1 MSNIDIIKH
10 EIVVLADKIFQDV
23 KIEKDTEGN
32 FVEFS
37 LPWDRKYV
45 IKKEL
50 NEEDLYNELSK
61 GFCNIF
67 SFNSREHNGVKT
79 NVQLGLYDRLTRLM
93 LIYLCRYTTDKQFKS
108 VVSAFEDVVRT
119 KGVYGD
125 TDFYRSLLLCQI
137 GFKDLKKFKNKIS
150 YICDSE
156 ILNSK
161 ENIIDKN
168 NYSNSADLHAETAEF
183 YARFI
188 SVAWVAMSKF
198 HDIPNIVNNYYPDNK
213 TLFVSSFNVL
223 SGLHLAKASCIDLA
237 KVSKEI
243 VLRKFDIDFLIKIQ
257 NELTSGKLKKY
268 LDVLIGENVNDDKK
282 IEIMLNS
289 LASLKM
295 KSFNNLRLTYPGIFE
310 KISYEDVQKM
320 SINMVQINEQEEKTE
335 EKKYI
340 EYKLFDTDQ
349 IEEHE
354 EKKYVKYKLINI
366 KNSENKR
373 NDIKENIWKII
384 SYIKASEEKKALTKI
399 MKENTKRKSKKTMKR
414 I

>member
-32 FVEFS
+32 FTEFS
-37 LPWDRKYV
+37 LPWNRTES

-50 NEEDLYNELSK
+50 NEEDLYKILSK
-61 GFCNIF
+61 GLCNIF
-67 SFNSREHNGVKT
+67 AFNSRKNKAENR
-79 NVQLGLYDRLTRLM
+79 NVHLGFYDRLTRLM
-93 LIYLCRYTTDKQFKS
+93 LIYLCKYTTDKQFKS

-119 KGVYGD
+119 EGVYGD
-125 TDFYRSLLLCQI
+125 TDFYRSLLLYQI

-168 NYSNSADLHAETAEF
+168 NCSKSADLREETADF

-188 SVAWVAMSKF
+188 SVAWVGMSKF
-198 HDIPNIVNNYYPDNK
+198 HDIPNIVNNYYPDDK
-213 TLFVSSFNVL
+213 TLFVSSFDIV
-223 SGLHLAKASCIDLA
+223 SGLHLAKTSCIDLS
-237 KVSKEI
+237 KVNKEI
-243 VLRKFDIDFLIKIQ
+243 ILKKFDIDFLIDMQ
-257 NELTSGKLKKY
+257 NELTSGRLKKY

-282 IEIMLNS
+282 IEIILNS

-295 KSFNNLRLTYPGIFE
+295 KSFNDLRLTYPGIFE
-310 KISYEDVQKM
+310 KINYEDVKKM
-320 SINMVQINEQEEKTE
+320 SIDIVQVN
-335 EKKYI
+335 
-340 EYKLFDTDQ
+340 
-349 IEEHE
+349 EHE
-354 EKKYVKYKLINI
+354 EKIEEKGYKKYKLIDT

-373 NDIKENIWKII
+373 NDIKENIWKIV

>member
-32 FVEFS
+32 FTEFS
-37 LPWDRKYV
+37 LPWNRTEY

-50 NEEDLYNELSK
+50 NEEDLYKILSE
-61 GFCNIF
+61 GLCSIF
-67 SFNSREHNGVKT
+67 AFNSRKNKAEHR
-79 NVQLGLYDRLTRLM
+79 NVHLGFYDRLTRLM
-93 LIYLCRYTTDKQFKS
+93 LIYLCKYTTDKQFKS

-119 KGVYGD
+119 EGVYGD
-125 TDFYRSLLLCQI
+125 TDFYRSLLLYQI
-137 GFKDLKKFKNKIS
+137 GFRDLKKFKNKIS

-168 NYSNSADLHAETAEF
+168 NCSKSADLREETADF

-188 SVAWVAMSKF
+188 SVAWVGMSKF
-198 HDIPNIVNNYYPDNK
+198 HDIPNIVNNYYPDDK
-213 TLFVSSFNVL
+213 TLFVSSFDIV
-223 SGLHLAKASCIDLA
+223 SGLHLAKTSCIDLS
-237 KVSKEI
+237 KVNKEI
-243 VLRKFDIDFLIKIQ
+243 ILKKFDIDFLIDMQ

-295 KSFNNLRLTYPGIFE
+295 KSFNDLRLTYPGVFE
-310 KISYEDVQKM
+310 KINYEDVKKM
-320 SINMVQINEQEEKTE
+320 SIDIVQVN
-335 EKKYI
+335 
-340 EYKLFDTDQ
+340 
-349 IEEHE
+349 EHE
-354 EKKYVKYKLINI
+354 EKIEGKGYKKYKLIDTQ
-366 KNSENKR
+366 NSENKR
-373 NDIKENIWKII
+373 NDIKENIWKIV
-384 SYIKASEEKKALTKI
+384 SYIKSSEEKKALTKI
-399 MKENTKRKSKKTMKR
+399 MKEKTKRKSKKTMKR

>member
-32 FVEFS
+32 FTEFS
-37 LPWDRKYV
+37 LPWNRTES

-50 NEEDLYNELSK
+50 NEEDLYKILSE
-61 GFCNIF
+61 GLCSIF
-67 SFNSREHNGVKT
+67 AFNSRKNKAENR
-79 NVQLGLYDRLTRLM
+79 NVHLGFYDRLTRLM
-93 LIYLCRYTTDKQFKS
+93 LIYLCKYTTDKQFKS

-119 KGVYGD
+119 EGVYGD
-125 TDFYRSLLLCQI
+125 TDFYRSLLLYQI
-137 GFKDLKKFKNKIS
+137 GFTDLKKFKNKIS

-161 ENIIDKN
+161 ENIIDRN
-168 NYSNSADLHAETAEF
+168 NCSKSADLREETADF

-188 SVAWVAMSKF
+188 SVAWVGMSKF
-198 HDIPNIVNNYYPDNK
+198 HDIPNIVNNYYPDDK
-213 TLFVSSFNVL
+213 TLFVSSFDIV
-223 SGLHLAKASCIDLA
+223 SGLHLAKTSCIDLS
-237 KVSKEI
+237 KVNKEI
-243 VLRKFDIDFLIKIQ
+243 ILKKFDIDFLIDMQ

-295 KSFNNLRLTYPGIFE
+295 KSFNDLRLTYPGIFE
-310 KISYEDVQKM
+310 KINYEDVKKM
-320 SINMVQINEQEEKTE
+320 SIDIVQVN
-335 EKKYI
+335 
-340 EYKLFDTDQ
+340 
-349 IEEHE
+349 EHE
-354 EKKYVKYKLINI
+354 EKIEEKGYKKYKLIDTQ
-366 KNSENKR
+366 NSENKR
-373 NDIKENIWKII
+373 NDIKENIWKIV
-384 SYIKASEEKKALTKI
+384 SYIKSSEEKKALTKI

>member
-10 EIVVLADKIFQDV
+10 EIVVLADKIFQNV

-32 FVEFS
+32 FTEFS
-37 LPWDRKYV
+37 LPWNRTES

-50 NEEDLYNELSK
+50 NEEDLYKILSE
-61 GFCNIF
+61 GLCSIF
-67 SFNSREHNGVKT
+67 AFNSRKNKAENR
-79 NVQLGLYDRLTRLM
+79 NVHLGFYDRLTRLM
-93 LIYLCRYTTDKQFKS
+93 LIYLCKYTTDKQFKS
-108 VVSAFEDVVRT
+108 VVYAFEDVVRT

-125 TDFYRSLLLCQI
+125 TDFYRSLLLYQI
-137 GFKDLKKFKNKIS
+137 GFQDLKKFKNKIS

-156 ILNSK
+156 VLNSK

-168 NYSNSADLHAETAEF
+168 NCSKSADLREETADF

-188 SVAWVAMSKF
+188 SVAWVGMSKF
-198 HDIPNIVNNYYPDNK
+198 HDIPNIVNNYYPDDK
-213 TLFVSSFNVL
+213 TLFVSSFDIV
-223 SGLHLAKASCIDLA
+223 SGLHLAKTSCIDLS
-237 KVSKEI
+237 KVNKEI
-243 VLRKFDIDFLIKIQ
+243 ILKKFDIDFLIDMQ
-257 NELTSGKLKKY
+257 NELTSGRLKKY

-282 IEIMLNS
+282 IEIILNS

-295 KSFNNLRLTYPGIFE
+295 KSFNDLRLTYPGIFE
-310 KISYEDVQKM
+310 KINYEDVKKM
-320 SINMVQINEQEEKTE
+320 SIDIVQVN
-335 EKKYI
+335 
-340 EYKLFDTDQ
+340 
-349 IEEHE
+349 EHE
-354 EKKYVKYKLINI
+354 EKIEEKGYKKYKLIDT

-373 NDIKENIWKII
+373 NDIKENIWKIV

>member
-1 MSNIDIIKH
+1 MSNVDIIKH

-32 FVEFS
+32 FTEFS
-37 LPWDRKYV
+37 LPWNRTEY

-50 NEEDLYNELSK
+50 NEEDLYKILSE
-61 GFCNIF
+61 GLCSIF
-67 SFNSREHNGVKT
+67 AFNSRKNKAEHR
-79 NVQLGLYDRLTRLM
+79 NVHLGFYDRLTRLM
-93 LIYLCRYTTDKQFKS
+93 LIYLCKYTTDKQFKS

-119 KGVYGD
+119 EGVYGD
-125 TDFYRSLLLCQI
+125 TDFYRSLLLYQI
-137 GFKDLKKFKNKIS
+137 GFRDLKKFKNKIS

-168 NYSNSADLHAETAEF
+168 NCSKSADLREETADF

-188 SVAWVAMSKF
+188 SVAWVGMSKF
-198 HDIPNIVNNYYPDNK
+198 HDIPNIVNNYYPDDK
-213 TLFVSSFNVL
+213 TLFVSSFDIV
-223 SGLHLAKASCIDLA
+223 SGLHLAKTSCIDLS
-237 KVSKEI
+237 KVNKEI
-243 VLRKFDIDFLIKIQ
+243 ILKKFDIDFLIDMQ

-268 LDVLIGENVNDDKK
+268 LDLLIGENVNDDKK

-295 KSFNNLRLTYPGIFE
+295 KSFNDLRLTYPGIFE
-310 KISYEDVQKM
+310 KINYEDVKKM
-320 SINMVQINEQEEKTE
+320 SIDIVQVN
-335 EKKYI
+335 
-340 EYKLFDTDQ
+340 
-349 IEEHE
+349 EHE
-354 EKKYVKYKLINI
+354 EKIEEKGYKKYKLIDTQ
-366 KNSENKR
+366 NSENKR
-373 NDIKENIWKII
+373 NDIKENIWKIV
-384 SYIKASEEKKALTKI
+384 SYIKTSEEKKALTKI

>member
-32 FVEFS
+32 FTEFS

-50 NEEDLYNELSK
+50 NEEDLYKILSE
-61 GFCNIF
+61 GLCNIF
-67 SFNSREHNGVKT
+67 AFNSRKNKAENR
-79 NVQLGLYDRLTRLM
+79 NVHLGFYDRLTRLM
-93 LIYLCRYTTDKQFKS
+93 LIYLCKYTTDKQFKS

-119 KGVYGD
+119 EGVYGD
-125 TDFYRSLLLCQI
+125 TDFYRSLLLYQI

-168 NYSNSADLHAETAEF
+168 NFSKSADLREETADF

-188 SVAWVAMSKF
+188 SVAWVGMSKF
-198 HDIPNIVNNYYPDNK
+198 HDIPNIVNNYYPDDK
-213 TLFVSSFNVL
+213 TLFVSSFDIV
-223 SGLHLAKASCIDLA
+223 SGLHLAKTSCIDLS
-237 KVSKEI
+237 KVNKEI
-243 VLRKFDIDFLIKIQ
+243 ILKKFDINFLIDMQ
-257 NELTSGKLKKY
+257 NELTSGRLKKY

-295 KSFNNLRLTYPGIFE
+295 KSFNDLRFTYPGIFE
-310 KISYEDVQKM
+310 KINYEDVKKM
-320 SINMVQINEQEEKTE
+320 SIDIVQVN
-335 EKKYI
+335 
-340 EYKLFDTDQ
+340 
-349 IEEHE
+349 EHE
-354 EKKYVKYKLINI
+354 EKIEEKGYKKYKLIDTQ
-366 KNSENKR
+366 NSENKR
-373 NDIKENIWKII
+373 NDIKENIWKIV

>member
-50 NEEDLYNELSK
+50 NEEDLYKILSE
-61 GFCNIF
+61 GLCNIF
-67 SFNSREHNGVKT
+67 AFNSRKNKAENR
-79 NVQLGLYDRLTRLM
+79 NVHLGFYDRLTRLM
-93 LIYLCRYTTDKQFKS
+93 LIYLCKYTTDKQFKS
-108 VVSAFEDVVRT
+108 VVSAFEDIVRT
-119 KGVYGD
+119 EGVYGD
-125 TDFYRSLLLCQI
+125 TDFYRSLLLYQI

-150 YICDSE
+150 YICDSK

-168 NYSNSADLHAETAEF
+168 NYSKSADLREETADF

-188 SVAWVAMSKF
+188 SVAWVGMSKF
-198 HDIPNIVNNYYPDNK
+198 HNIPNIVNNYYPDNQ
-213 TLFVSSFNVL
+213 TLFLSSFDIV
-223 SGLHLAKASCIDLA
+223 SGLHLAKTSCIDLS
-237 KVSKEI
+237 KVNKEI
-243 VLRKFDIDFLIKIQ
+243 ILKKFDIDFLIDMQ
-257 NELTSGKLKKY
+257 NELTSGRLKKY
-268 LDVLIGENVNDDKK
+268 LNVLIGEKVNDNRK

-289 LASLKM
+289 LASLKI
-295 KSFNNLRLTYPGIFE
+295 KSFNDLRLIYPGIFE
-310 KISYEDVQKM
+310 KISYEDVQEM
-320 SINMVQINEQEEKTE
+320 SIDIVQVN
-335 EKKYI
+335 
-340 EYKLFDTDQ
+340 
-349 IEEHE
+349 EHE
-354 EKKYVKYKLINI
+354 EKIEEKGYKKYKLIDT

-373 NDIKENIWKII
+373 NDIKENIWKIV

>member
-32 FVEFS
+32 FTEFS
-37 LPWDRKYV
+37 LPWNRTES

-50 NEEDLYNELSK
+50 NEEDLYKILSE
-61 GFCNIF
+61 GLCSIF
-67 SFNSREHNGVKT
+67 AFNSRKNKAEHR
-79 NVQLGLYDRLTRLM
+79 NVHLGFYDRLTRLM
-93 LIYLCRYTTDKQFKS
+93 LIYLCKYTTDKQFKS

-119 KGVYGD
+119 EGVYGD
-125 TDFYRSLLLCQI
+125 TDFYRSLLLYQI
-137 GFKDLKKFKNKIS
+137 GFTDLKKFKNKIS

-168 NYSNSADLHAETAEF
+168 NCSKSADLREETADF

-188 SVAWVAMSKF
+188 SVAWVGMSKF
-198 HDIPNIVNNYYPDNK
+198 HDIPNIVNNYYPDDK
-213 TLFVSSFNVL
+213 TLFVSSFDIV
-223 SGLHLAKASCIDLA
+223 SGLHLAKTSCIDLS
-237 KVSKEI
+237 KVNKEI
-243 VLRKFDIDFLIKIQ
+243 ILKKFDIDFLIDMQ
-257 NELTSGKLKKY
+257 NELTSGRLKKY

-295 KSFNNLRLTYPGIFE
+295 KSFNDLRLTYPGIFE
-310 KISYEDVQKM
+310 KINYEDVKKM
-320 SINMVQINEQEEKTE
+320 SIDIVQVN
-335 EKKYI
+335 
-340 EYKLFDTDQ
+340 
-349 IEEHE
+349 EHE
-354 EKKYVKYKLINI
+354 EKIEEKGYKKYKLIDNQ
-366 KNSENKR
+366 NSENKR
-373 NDIKENIWKII
+373 NDIKENIWKIV